1 VVVKIIFIALFVIAA
16 VGVFAACKP
25 DTIRI
30 ERAITINAPPE
41 KVFGLIDDFHNWGY
55 WAPQDREDA
64 TLQRTYSGPASGPG
78 SKSAWAGSGGAGSG
92 SMEIVEASRNRTV
105 AIKVDFLRP
114 FEAHNTNEFTLQ
126 QEGASTVVT
135 WKMQGTNPYIAKVM
149 SVFVSMDRVVGAHFE
164 TGLRNLKA
172 AAEK

>member
-1 VVVKIIFIALFVIAA
+1 
-16 VGVFAACKP
+16 
-25 DTIRI
+25 
-30 ERAITINAPPE
+30 
-41 KVFGLIDDFHNWGY
+41 
-55 WAPQDREDA
+55 
-64 TLQRTYSGPASGPG
+64 
-78 SKSAWAGSGGAGSG
+78 
-92 SMEIVEASRNRTV
+92 MEIVEASRNRTV